1 MVYSYAVFHGKKLSK
16 SFQYDSEKP
25 LQVGQTIH
33 GPNGKVYHITGIVS
47 FREDSPMNTA
57 DAKLVESGQP

>member
-1 MVYSYAVFHGKKLSK
+1 MVSYAIFIGNNQSE
-16 SFQYDSEKP
+16 SFQYDSEEP

-33 GPNGKVYHITGIVS
+33 GPNGIAYRITGIVS

-57 DAKLVESGQP
+57 DAKLVESVQP